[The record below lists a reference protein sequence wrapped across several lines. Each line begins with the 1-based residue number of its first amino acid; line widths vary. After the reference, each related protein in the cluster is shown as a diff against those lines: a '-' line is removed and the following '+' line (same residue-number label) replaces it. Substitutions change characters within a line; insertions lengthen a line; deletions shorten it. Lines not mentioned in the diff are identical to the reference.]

1 MRIVLGLSSA
11 VLAVVA
17 IFTRETVFNAGID
30 ANLSWT
36 FSSLLT
42 WIMVLLLSVVVV
54 LSLRT
59 LITVKWVKNMFILL
73 LPLGLLGL
81 MFTVN
86 PIYVGDYVKEGEAL
100 NIDDHVLIDIVEAYK
115 SDFNG
120 IVAIVDYNCPFCKI
134 ATKERLTKIQARNNK
149 IDLVLT
155 LNTSDQ
161 EKINRYAASTSSKS
175 LHYLEH
181 KPEADIINL
190 IKGAYPSFIYIKN
203 GKVVHKWRNSELGYP
218 ALDWI
223 ERGL

>member
-1 MRIVLGLSSA
+1 MRIILGLLSIA
-11 VLAVVA
+11 LAVVA
-17 IFTRETVFNAGID
+17 IFTREMVFNAGID

-42 WIMVLLLSVVVV
+42 WVIVLLLSLVAVIA
-54 LSLRT
+54 LRT
-59 LITVKWVKNMFILL
+59 FLSKQFARVVFTVLF
-73 LPLGLLGL
+73 PLALLGL
-81 MFTVN
+81 MFAVN
-86 PIYVGDYVKEGEAL
+86 PIYVGDYIKKSEVL
-100 NIDDHVLIDIVEAYK
+100 NIDDHVLIDIVEDYK
-115 SDFNG
+115 PAFDG
-120 IVAIVDYNCPFCKI
+120 IVAVVDYNCPFCRI

-181 KPEADIINL
+181 KPAADIIDL
-190 IKGAYPSFIYIKN
+190 IKGAYPSFVYIKN
-203 GKVVHKWRNSELGYP
+203 GKIIHKWKNSELGYP

-223 ERGL
+223 EGGL